1 MEIKN
6 IVAGKRFISK
16 TGEEKTQWTNVGA
29 LFIKDDGTM
38 SVKFNG
44 FINPLAFA
52 NEKGEVW
59 FNVFDKDKKTDKN
72 SPKTSNSFDNHN
84 YIPEIETNS
93 SQVVKEGN
101 AYAEKWRREAEKGKS
116 FEELQKALETSD
128 EEWFKK
134 HSEEIPF

>member
-1 MEIKN
+1 MQIKN

-59 FNVFDKDKKTDKN
+59 FNVFDKTEGQN
-72 SPKTSNSFDNHN
+72 SPKTSFRANNNTEISQDSKRVVNEGKSYADKWKKQAEGASFDD
-84 YIPEIETNS
+84 I
-93 SQVVKEGN
+93 
-101 AYAEKWRREAEKGKS
+101 
-116 FEELQKALETSD
+116 QKAVEKSD
-128 EEWFKK
+128 EQWFKEN
-134 HSEEIPF
+134 SEDIPF

>member
-52 NEKGEVW
+52 NDKGEVW
-59 FNVFDKDKKTDKN
+59 FNVFDKDRNNDKKDAKN
-72 SPKTSNSFDNHN
+72 SPKTGDSWDDNTYNTQAHKN
-84 YIPEIETNS
+84 
-93 SQVVKEGN
+93 VVNDAK
-101 AYAEKWRREAEKGKS
+101 AIAEKFRKQAEGKS
-116 FEELQKALETSD
+116 FDDIISAD
-128 EEWFKK
+128 ENWFREN
-134 HSEEIPF
+134 SENIPF